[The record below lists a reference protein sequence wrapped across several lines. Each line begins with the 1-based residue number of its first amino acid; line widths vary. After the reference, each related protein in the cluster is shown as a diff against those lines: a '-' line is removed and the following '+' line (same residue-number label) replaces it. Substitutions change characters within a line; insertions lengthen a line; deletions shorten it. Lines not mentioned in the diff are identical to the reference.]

1 VSRPLPSVVFLDR
14 DGTIIEDSHF
24 VREVERVRLL
34 PGAGEAI
41 AELNRK
47 KIPVV
52 VVTNQS
58 GIARG
63 LITVAEYEAVKAK
76 VDELLAT
83 KGAHIDRSYYCPHHP
98 DVTGPCECR
107 KPASKMFRDAIR
119 DLGVASDR
127 AAYIGDRWRDLA
139 ASKELGGKA
148 ILVTSPMTPGEDID
162 KAKEAGIE
170 IAADLQDA
178 VARLLTL
185 TEAAARK

>member
-1 VSRPLPSVVFLDR
+1 MSRALPSVVFLDR
-14 DGTIIEDSHF
+14 DGTIIEDTHF
-24 VREVERVRLL
+24 VRELERVRLL

-41 AELNRK
+41 AQLNTK

-63 LITVAEYEAVKAK
+63 LITVAEYEAVKNRVA
-76 VDELLAT
+76 ELLAT

-119 DLGVASDR
+119 DLSIAADR

-139 ASKELGGKA
+139 ASKELGGRA
-148 ILVTSPMTPGEDID
+148 ILVTSPMTPTEDID
-162 KAKEAGIE
+162 KVKEAGIE

-185 TEAAARK
+185 TEADARK